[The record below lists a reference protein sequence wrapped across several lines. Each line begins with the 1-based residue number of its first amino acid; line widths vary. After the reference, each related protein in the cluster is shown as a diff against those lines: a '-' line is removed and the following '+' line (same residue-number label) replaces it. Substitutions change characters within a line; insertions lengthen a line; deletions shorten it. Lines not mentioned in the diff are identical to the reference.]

1 MENELD
7 HTAPLPAE
15 KPRLPAADA
24 AFAWACLA
32 LGFVFTHFAVK
43 YFGGIWGGI
52 FLALFGLLGAVF
64 VKVKRIG
71 VGLPHI
77 IVFGIAELFCFVP
90 LFSANYFVSF
100 LAAAFSFI
108 LYFYLTIVISGGEL
122 FGRHFILDLLMSVL
136 VRPFGNFTRQ
146 PKCAFSIFRGGKR
159 SKNVLYAML
168 GLLIALPLTFIVVF
182 LLMRSDELFESSM
195 DEFARHLPSFSFSA
209 VWELLFAVPIAMYIF
224 GAVYS
229 MRGDAPVHYDEAPGY
244 RVLPPVLS
252 YFAVTPICVFY
263 LIYVITQFGNIASAV
278 DQTLDYAEFA
288 RRGFFELC
296 AISVINLGVI
306 VLMQTFTKRN
316 EKDVKPRVLRL
327 YTVMLSLFTLLI
339 IAAAITKM
347 LMYIGEY
354 GMTLLRVY
362 TSWFMVLLAII
373 FVLIIVLQVRDYI
386 VWKPLFAAFTVM
398 FALLCFG
405 DLEGVIA
412 RYNIAAYQ
420 TGALEELDTDAL
432 RNMGFSAAE
441 PAAELLESTTDEG
454 VKRGLKN
461 TLESIK
467 VMDEYRDGFAYFSI
481 PRARARAAMERVKG
495 LMR

>member
-1 MENELD
+1 MDEVNYTQ
-7 HTAPLPAE
+7 TAPAE
-15 KPRLPAADA
+15 QPRIPAADA
-24 AFAWACLA
+24 AFAWAGLA
-32 LGFVFTHFAVK
+32 LGFVFTHFSVK
-43 YFGGIWGGI
+43 YFGGVWGGI
-52 FLALFGLLGAVF
+52 FWALFGLLGAAF
-64 VKVKRIG
+64 AKVKG
-71 VGLPHI
+71 VSVTPFHTV
-77 IVFGIAELFCFVP
+77 VFGIAELFCLTP
-90 LFSANYFVSF
+90 LFSANYFVNF
-100 LAAAFSFI
+100 LAATFSFI

-122 FGRHFILDLLMSVL
+122 FGRHFILDLLISVM

-159 SKNVLYAML
+159 SKNVLYALL
-168 GLLIALPLTFIVVF
+168 GLLVALPLTLIVVY

-195 DEFARHLPSFSFSA
+195 DEFARHLPSFSFSL
-209 VWELLFAVPIAMYIF
+209 VGELLFAIPIAMYLF
-224 GAVYS
+224 GAVCS
-229 MRGDAPVHYDEAPGY
+229 MRGDAPTHYDEAPGY

-263 LIYVITQFGNIASAV
+263 LIYIITQFGNIVSAV
-278 DQTLDYAEFA
+278 DQTLDYADFA

-339 IAAAITKM
+339 IATAITKM

-362 TSWFMVLLAII
+362 TSWFMALLAII
-373 FVLIIVLQVRDYI
+373 FVLVIVLQLRDYI
-386 VWKPLFAAFTVM
+386 VWMPLFAAFTAM
-398 FALLCFG
+398 LALLCFG

-412 RYNIAAYQ
+412 RYNINAYQ
-420 TGALEELDTDAL
+420 SGLIEELDLDAFEEL
-432 RNMGFSAAE
+432 GYSAAA
-441 PAAELLESTTDEG
+441 PSAELLKSTDDERL
-454 VKRGLKN
+454 KRKLKDV
-461 TLESIK
+461 LEK
-467 VMDEYRDGFAYFSI
+467 VQIADEYDDGFAYFSI
-481 PRARARAAMERVKG
+481 PRARAQSAMRRVKG